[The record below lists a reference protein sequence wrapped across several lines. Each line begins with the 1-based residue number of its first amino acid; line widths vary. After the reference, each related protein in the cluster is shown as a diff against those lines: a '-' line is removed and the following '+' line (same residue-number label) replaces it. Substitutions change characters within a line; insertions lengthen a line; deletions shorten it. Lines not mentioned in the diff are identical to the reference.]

1 MMEQKTAKLAE
12 AASSDMWEEAQR
24 AIISDGP
31 WAAAFLVVFLALLFF
46 TTMVFK
52 FAVKEIREAHKGE
65 RNANER
71 NAQAFTESVK
81 TTTQVVDRLDRV
93 VDMDNDIIGVLGG
106 LRDAINQLLARLE
119 TPGGGGR
126 DVPAD
131 S

>member
-1 MMEQKTAKLAE
+1 MMEQKTAEVAE
-12 AASSDMWEEAQR
+12 ACPPDMWEEAQR

-31 WAAAFLVVFLALLFF
+31 WAAAFLIVFLALLFF

-71 NAQAFTESVK
+71 NEQAAKESVK
-81 TTTQVVDRLDRV
+81 TMTQLVGRLDRV
-93 VDMDNDIIGVLGG
+93 VEMDNDIIGSLRG
-106 LRDAINQLLARLE
+106 LRDAITQLLARPA
-119 TPGGGGR
+119 PGGGGG
-126 DVPAD
+126 DVPTD